1 MSLPKTKDTVKDN
14 SSNNQII
21 SKKIILKKASIVD
34 MKVYIKSSL
43 LGKEK
48 VISIP
53 NAQQINIGLEE
64 NGISLKEL
72 NKELIK
78 ISYTKLKAITKKNTG
93 FSKEKLK
100 AEVEKQLSLTKKEIK
115 KSSEKI
121 KESVEKKILKQIFNN

>member
-1 MSLPKTKDTVKDN
+1 
-14 SSNNQII
+14 
-21 SKKIILKKASIVD
+21 

-53 NAQQINIGLEE
+53 DAQQINIGLEE

-72 NKELIK
+72 NKELLK
-78 ISYTKLKAITKKNTG
+78 IAYTKLRVITKKNTG

-100 AEVEKQLSLTKKEIK
+100 AEVEKQFSLTEKEIK
-115 KSSEKI
+115 KSAEKI
-121 KESVEKKILKQIFNN
+121 KESVEKKILKQILNN